1 MTEMTDIGAHHFE
14 EHIAPAQRRFSE
26 QDILGAAISTVMP
39 PALFIGLNGLA
50 VHAGHSPSLPVLAG
64 FSDVIGV
71 AVFFLLYPM
80 LGLAHWLALGGGR
93 QGRTAA
99 HWTVGLIAALLLYPF
114 LMAAAGIF
122 GQALLT
128 VLLFLLSLGTSVRL
142 FKASRLAGLLA
153 LPVVMWSGAGAFLGI
168 AAISGGWTPPFG
180 PTSQQ

>member
-1 MTEMTDIGAHHFE
+1 MTEMTDIGAHQFE
-14 EHIAPAQRRFSE
+14 EHIAPAQRRVSE
-26 QDILGAAISTVMP
+26 RDILGAAISTVTP

-50 VHAGHSPSLPVLAG
+50 VQAGHSPALPVLAG
-64 FSDVIGV
+64 FSDIAGV
-71 AVFFLLYPM
+71 VVFFLLYPM
-80 LGLAHWLALGGGR
+80 LGLAHWVALGSGQ
-93 QGRTAA
+93 QGRSAA
-99 HWTVGLIAALLLYPF
+99 RWTVGLIAALLLYPF

-142 FKASRLAGLLA
+142 FRASRLAGLLS